1 MRYEL
6 GLLSWTRKQNGIE
19 GSLSVTGQPQGQALL
34 GQSGSSTRQGFGYFS
49 PWFCPLRAWFPLGAP
64 AGCSEP
70 ACAEGAGGDQ
80 GRPHRF
86 PLGPYPES
94 GTGRICWNSVTRPHP
109 SAERLGKARSS
120 CLARVGQAREGGFTE
135 GGGESGHRLK
145 LAGDISHRQAQG
157 KGGPPRGWPRAEPSP
172 SGPLRASP
180 GLQSWEAAGPRDR
193 DGDSREAPAGAAAD
207 AQPARPA

>member
-1 MRYEL
+1 MAAPPVRDSATLAHGSAPSEH
-6 GLLSWTRKQNGIE
+6 GFHAGPQPAARSQPVQREQGGTRG
-19 GSLSVTGQPQGQALL
+19 GHTDSLS
-34 GQSGSSTRQGFGYFS
+34 
-49 PWFCPLRAWFPLGAP
+49 
-64 AGCSEP
+64 
-70 ACAEGAGGDQ
+70 
-80 GRPHRF
+80 
-86 PLGPYPES
+86 GPYPES

-193 DGDSREAPAGAAAD
+193 DGDRREAPAGAAAD